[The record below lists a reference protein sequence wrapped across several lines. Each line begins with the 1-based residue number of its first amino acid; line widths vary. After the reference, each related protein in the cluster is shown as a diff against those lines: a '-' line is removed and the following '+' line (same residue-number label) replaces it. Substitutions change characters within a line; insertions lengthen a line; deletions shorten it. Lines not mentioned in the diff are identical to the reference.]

1 MHVSRTLAMG
11 ALAVCCAHA
20 EAVITSYAT
29 PAALEAGVGGPL
41 FVVPDDGLPVGTMYG
56 TGGGV
61 GIPLETPFG
70 PMSFAPVH
78 DKVAPG
84 VYHPFVPFA
93 LAGSDIIAP
102 SGAVAMDF
110 MFTTLFPG
118 SFVIT
123 AVGTMTSS
131 DPVVLM
137 GLAPGAPV
145 YVGFGAA
152 GETIDLITIETAPFG
167 TTPPFTW
174 EIGAIRVLPAPGVL
188 VPLAIGAVCLAGRR
202 RQ

>member
-1 MHVSRTLAMG
+1 MPVPRWLAVG
-11 ALAVCCAHA
+11 ALGVCCAHA
-20 EAVITSYAT
+20 GAAVTSYAT

-61 GIPLETPFG
+61 GIPLGTPFG

-102 SGAVAMDF
+102 SGAIALDF
-110 MFTTLFPG
+110 MFTTLFHG

-123 AVGTMTSS
+123 AVGSMTMS
-131 DPVVLM
+131 DPVELM
-137 GLAPGAPV
+137 GLVPGVPV

-167 TTPPFTW
+167 ATPPFTW
-174 EIGAIRVLPAPGVL
+174 EVGAIRVLPAPGA
-188 VPLAIGAVCLAGRR
+188 LAGLAFGGLCLAGRR
-202 RQ
+202 RR